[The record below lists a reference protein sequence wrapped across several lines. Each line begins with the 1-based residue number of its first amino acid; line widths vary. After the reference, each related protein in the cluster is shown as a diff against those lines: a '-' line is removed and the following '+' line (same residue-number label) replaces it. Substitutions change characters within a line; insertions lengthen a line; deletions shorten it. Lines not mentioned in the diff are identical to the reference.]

1 MSISRY
7 TTPDLTLTIPNTTE
21 PDLTEADNVYVTFA
35 DGTGEIFTKTG
46 DALIVDEYA
55 VDVYLSQ
62 EETASF
68 RSGIITV
75 TMNWTYHEGNRVKR
89 AKAGPAKI
97 EIKDNAL
104 KRVVE

>member
-7 TTPDLTLTIPNTTE
+7 TTPDLTLTIPNTTV
-21 PDLTEADNVYVTFA
+21 PDLTEAENVYVTFA
-35 DGTGEIFTKTG
+35 DGNKEIYTKTG
-46 DALIVDEYA
+46 DDLIVTAYS

-62 EETASF
+62 EETAAF
-68 RSGIITV
+68 RTGRITV
-75 TMNWTYHEGNRVKR
+75 TMNWTYHEGGRVKR

-97 EIKDNAL
+97 EIEDNAL